1 MKKYTDYHILKI
13 LNPITCFWW
22 IVLSISS
29 FSTNTLAAESSSTS
43 IKTHYRIS
51 SGSLAI
57 LGQRVEQ
64 ELLSIRPGEEPLSEE
79 TLESLVQK
87 LSVRQFSKI
96 IEQQT
101 SGLSYE
107 QVEFEIDH
115 ALQPYYRYF
124 IDKLSDEEF
133 ATIYRQYL
141 GQVALEFIDRPPVQS
156 SQEFIEFLLSSILE
170 LSEEE
175 YSNLFRDYISSL
187 WSFYISSATED
198 ELNNILASNDELA
211 ELLGDNY
218 SESLASALLIA
229 DDEIYF
235 DALTQYINNLSN
247 EEFVE
252 TYSAYVTET
261 IGVLVAENFGATL
274 GSLPIQLTSGS
285 GFIQSSDSTEGAEG
299 VDSSL
304 ESDVAVNNSGT
315 VTEFDALSETD
326 SLRLLRQHI
335 SITGIRHFI
344 TPFQDSFRDS
354 HFDYTEVHE
363 QQLFLLK
370 SELLP
375 ILLNVQTQFSA
386 YYEQAPFIPGNPI
399 SVLGDNFIDEL
410 EDEQKFIANIAL
422 GLLTFTEEINLAAQ
436 QFSNLELA
444 ILEPDFLLEVRRE
457 LRFVENIEYP
467 NLRLIFASILL
478 ALEDYQPRSN
488 SSRNSLTNWQFMFL
502 ANAVMSSVETIAGN
516 SLNDDA
522 IARRTDEIWDFLG
535 CGCDIEEDNV
545 IYGFYPNHSLPNT
558 RARQEIDLRFYDR
571 VAYYGLTLNSDGDV
585 SDDALWANEGAMN
598 EFIHKAHLRNTRVD
612 LAVYVPTWDDLSH
625 DKIEIASASIIDKL
639 SIPLVYGSFISSRPF
654 SPIGPTVSEVVT
666 RETMGDGVTLYFDN
680 LEDPVTG
687 EVKKLNKIIDIVT
700 ELADHLDTRF
710 GVDSTPINLML
721 DFKSENT
728 NEVFRQLRPILI
740 GTDERHDH
748 FVSRVLIF
756 LEQDILSSSQTL
768 LQAVR
773 TEFEAGE
780 SASIV
785 LRKINPILIPAM
797 DQDGRFASLTSDLRG
812 LRSLFGFN
820 GGAAIWPLPLGP
832 VGEPISELSSD
843 PSENIPI
850 DSMIVSDPVEI
861 DRNIESAF
869 LSAMLDDTAHPFIRG
884 VRTFYFPHRQVIIF
898 TMTLISLLSFLA
910 YTISIFE
917 PTNRII
923 LGIARWLGAFI
934 LPISMFSL
942 KIWIDPYI
950 SWYRVIFLFAP
961 TLAWIVAGSFQH
973 SASSMSVNVSGNNY
987 LSRQLKR
994 QKSRG
999 LRRVRTKMFRSM
1011 RNLTRGAHGS

>member
-133 ATIYRQYL
+133 AAIYRQYL
-141 GQVALEFIDRPPVQS
+141 GQVALDFIDRPPVQS
-156 SQEFIEFLLSSILE
+156 NQEFIEFLLSSILE

-198 ELNNILASNDELA
+198 ELNNILASNEELA
-211 ELLGDNY
+211 ELLGGNY
-218 SESLASALLIA
+218 AESLASALLIA

-274 GSLPIQLTSGS
+274 GSLPIQLVSDADFLQPSSVSEGS
-285 GFIQSSDSTEGAEG
+285 EAADP
-299 VDSSL
+299 SL
-304 ESDVAVNNSGT
+304 ESDLAANNSGT
-315 VTEFDALSETD
+315 VTQFDALSEAD

-335 SITGIRHFI
+335 SITGITHFI
-344 TPFQDSFRDS
+344 SPFKASFIDSS
-354 HFDYTEVHE
+354 FDYAEVHD
-363 QQLFLLK
+363 QQLLFLK
-370 SELLP
+370 QDLLP
-375 ILLNVQTQFSA
+375 SLVDIQAQFSV
-386 YYEQAPFIPGNPI
+386 YYDQAPFMPGNTI
-399 SVLGDNFIDEL
+399 SSVGEMFLEEL
-410 EDEQKFIANIAL
+410 EDEQAFTANVTLAL
-422 GLLTFTEEINLAAQ
+422 MVLIEQMNQEIQ
-436 QFSNLELA
+436 QFGSLELA
-444 ILEPDFLLEVRRE
+444 ILEPDFLLDVRQQ
-457 LRFVENIEYP
+457 LRLVENIEYP
-467 NLRLIFASILL
+467 NLRLLTSAILN
-478 ALEDYQPRSN
+478 ALEGYKP
-488 SSRNSLTNWQFMFL
+488 SSRDIQQPLTDWQFLFL
-502 ANAVMSSVETIAGN
+502 MNAIVNSIETIEGN
-516 SLNDDA
+516 ALISDA
-522 IARRTDEIWDFLG
+522 VASNTDEVWNFLG
-535 CGCDIEEDNV
+535 CGCDIEQENV
-545 IYGFYPNHSLPNT
+545 IYGFYPTYLLPT
-558 RARQEIDLRFYDR
+558 TQQRQEIDLRFYDR
-571 VAYYGLTLNSDGDV
+571 IAYYGLTLDTAGDV
-585 SDDALWANEGAMN
+585 SDDVLWANDGVMN
-598 EFIHKAHLRNTRVD
+598 EFIHKAHLRDTRVD
-612 LAVYVPTWDDLSH
+612 LAIYAPSWDDLSH
-625 DKIEIASASIIDKL
+625 DKIEIASANIVDKL
-639 SIPLVYGSFISSRPF
+639 SIPLEYGSYLSGRALP
-654 SPIGPTVSEVVT
+654 PIGPTVEEVIT
-666 RETMGDGVTLYFDN
+666 RETMGDGVTLFFDN
-680 LEDPVTG
+680 LEDPLTG
-687 EVKKLNKIIDIVT
+687 EVKELNKIIDIVA
-700 ELADHLDTRF
+700 ELADSVDTNF
-710 GVDSTPINLML
+710 GVDTTPINLML

-728 NEVFRQLRPILI
+728 AQVFQQLRPLFI

-748 FVSRVLIF
+748 FVSRVLVF
-756 LEQDILSSSQTL
+756 LEQDTLDSSQTL
-768 LQAVR
+768 LAAIR
-773 TEFEAGE
+773 TVFDDGNH
-780 SASIV
+780 ASNV
-785 LRKINPILIPAM
+785 LLKINPILIPAM
-797 DQDGRFASLTSDLRG
+797 DQDGRFSSLASDLRG
-812 LRSLFGFN
+812 LRALFGVN
-820 GGAAIWPLPLGP
+820 GGSGIWPIPLGS
-832 VGEPISELSSD
+832 VSLASEETSAGGEPESVDSLVISN
-843 PSENIPI
+843 PA
-850 DSMIVSDPVEI
+850 EI
-861 DRNIESAF
+861 DRQIESAF
-869 LSAMLDDTAHPFIRG
+869 LSAMVDDSENGFIRG
-884 VRTFYFPHRQVIIF
+884 VRSYYFPYRQFIIF
-898 TMTLISLLSFLA
+898 MMTLISVLSLF
-910 YTISIFE
+910 TFMTSIFE

-923 LGIARWLGAFI
+923 LGLARWVGVYFLFALIWF
-934 LPISMFSL
+934 L
-942 KIWIDPYI
+942 KIQIDPYI
-950 SWYRVIFLFAP
+950 SWARCLWFLVP
-961 TLAWIVAGSFQH
+961 IIVERIAGSFQH
-973 SASSMSVNVSGNNY
+973 SASTMSVNVSGNKF

-999 LRRVRTKMFRSM
+999 LRRVRTKMFRGM